1 MTRKAPAMILGLG
14 LSLFLMPG
22 TARGEILEREFHESF
37 PVAPG
42 ARLELIHGDGDV
54 SLRPWDRDVI
64 DVQVRY
70 RAEFRGLGLATEPD
84 FEVDFER
91 QGETILVRGREVGNV
106 GIGFFLNRERDYA
119 YTIQAPD
126 WVVLDTSG
134 EDGDVDIE
142 GWRANIECAL
152 DDGDLTLADIRAKAT
167 RLEAEDGDIDI
178 DGFEGSLEIR
188 VDDGDVDIREC
199 RSDDLQ
205 IRAADGDVSLVRC
218 RGNFKLRVDDGGVV
232 VDGADVSKLEIRSS
246 DGDVDVALLSAT
258 DLDLEIE
265 AEDGDVTL
273 ELGPEI
279 SATYAIDTD
288 DGRIRFSD
296 GGGTRTNNGH
306 TVVHGKIGDGTGR
319 IRITTTDG
327 NVTLRDRR
335 TP

>member
-1 MTRKAPAMILGLG
+1 MTQRALAMTLG
-14 LSLFLMPG
+14 LSLSLSLMPG
-22 TARGEILEREFHESF
+22 TARGEVLEREFHESF
-37 PVAPG
+37 AIAPG

-70 RAEFRGLGLATEPD
+70 KAEFRGLGLATEPD

-91 QGETILVRGREVGNV
+91 KGETILVQGREIGSM
-106 GIGFFLNRERDYA
+106 GIGFFLNRERDYV

-134 EDGDVDIE
+134 DDGDVDIE
-142 GWRANIECAL
+142 GWRGNIDCVL
-152 DDGDLTLADIRAKAT
+152 DDGDLTLADVRAKTT
-167 RLEAEDGDIDI
+167 RLEAEDGDIEI
-178 DGFEGSLEIR
+178 DGFEGALEIR

-199 RSDDLQ
+199 SSDELQ

-218 RGNFKLRVDDGGVV
+218 SGNFKLMVDDGGVV
-232 VDGADVSKLEIRSS
+232 VDRADVSKLEIRSS

-265 AEDGDVTL
+265 VEDGDVTL

-279 SATYAIDTD
+279 SATYTIETD
-288 DGRIRFSD
+288 DGSIRLSRGD
-296 GGGTRTNNGH
+296 AARSERADRVT
-306 TVVHGKIGDGTGR
+306 GKIGDGAGR

-327 NVTLRDRR
+327 NVILR
-335 TP
+335 